1 MKKLFVTGFA
11 ATLILSS
18 CNKDEKLQ
26 TASLEQQKLDY
37 QVRQIELEKQKLAIE
52 KEKINEYP

>member
-37 QVRQIELEKQKLAIE
+37 QVRQIELEKKNSL
-52 KEKINEYP
+52 